1 MKKAF
6 YIIIPIFIAILIY
19 TMSGSES
26 SSDYIQEAERKRSE
40 KIQYLSSSD
49 QSPFQQF
56 DILFNTPEYYPI
68 DKNYRLNA
76 LLERVSKREVISL
89 TTNNGKQ
96 EQYLKF
102 AYAKFKIEGK
112 EHKIVILKPAGFGS
126 LNTYFT
132 AFSDNTSGNETYG
145 GGRYLDLD
153 IGKSDRITIDFNQAY
168 NPYCAYASEYSCP
181 LPPAENIIPVSIR
194 AGEKDY
200 KH

>member
-1 MKKAF
+1 MKKVF
-6 YIIIPIFIAILIY
+6 YIIIPLFIAILIY

-26 SSDYIQEAERKRSE
+26 NSDYTQEAQRIREE
-40 KIQYLSSSD
+40 KIQYLSTSE

-56 DILFNTPEYYPI
+56 NKTFTKPEYYPI
-68 DKNYRLNA
+68 DQKYRLNA
-76 LLERVSKREVISL
+76 ILERVSKREIISL
-89 TTNNGKQ
+89 NTSNGK
-96 EQYLKF
+96 EERYLKF
-102 AYAKFKIEGK
+102 AYAKFKMEGN
-112 EHKIVILKPAGFGS
+112 EYKILILKPAGFGS

-132 AFSDNTSGNETYG
+132 AFSDTTSGNETYG

-168 NPYCAYASEYSCP
+168 NPYCAYVSEYSCP
-181 LPPAENIIPVSIR
+181 LPPTENILSLAIR